1 MEYSIRKESNKYYI
15 LRDGVVL
22 DTPNGNKVST
32 TNEHLAAELQ
42 KALNE
47 GESYKDGASI
57 LCYHYS
63 LLDFG
68 EEIRQHV
75 KGLSYET
82 FMRDQFLMLGQDA
95 PVRIAIAQA
104 FSEIVPEHLRSL
116 PLHRQMAYVC
126 LYSISDSIMLPYYVD
141 DRVLQDQNPE
151 AALETFLEELKDFY
165 CENEEPEEDA
175 KATVEELA
183 PYIKVFIKYSSFKEV

>member
-1 MEYSIRKESNKYYI
+1 MEYSTRKEGNKYYI
-15 LRDGVVL
+15 LRNGVVL
-22 DTPNGNKVST
+22 DTPNGNKVFT

-47 GESYKDGASI
+47 GESHEDGTSI
-57 LCYHYS
+57 LSYHYS

-68 EEIRQHV
+68 EKVLQYV

-82 FMRDQFLMLGQDA
+82 FVQDEFLMLGQDS

-104 FSEIVPEHLRSL
+104 FSEIVPEHMESL
-116 PLHRQMAYVC
+116 PLHRQIAYVC
-126 LYSISDSIMLPYYVD
+126 LCSISDSIMLPYYLD
-141 DRVLQDQNPE
+141 SRVLQNENPK

-165 CENEEPEEDA
+165 CEVEETEEDA
-175 KATVEELA
+175 EAAVEELA
-183 PYIKVFIKYSSFKEV
+183 PAIKVFIKYSGFEEV

>member
-1 MEYSIRKESNKYYI
+1 MEYSTRKEGNKYYI
-15 LRDGVVL
+15 LRNGVVL
-22 DTPNGNKVST
+22 DTPNGNKVFT

-47 GESYKDGASI
+47 GESHEDGTSI
-57 LCYHYS
+57 LSFHYS

-68 EEIRQHV
+68 EKVLQYV

-82 FMRDQFLMLGQDA
+82 FMQDEFLMLGQDS

-104 FSEIVPEHLRSL
+104 FSEIVPEHLESL

-126 LYSISDSIMLPYYVD
+126 LCSISDSIMLPYYVD
-141 DRVLQDQNPE
+141 SRVLQDENPE
-151 AALETFLEELKDFY
+151 AALETFLEELKDFF
-165 CENEEPEEDA
+165 CESYDSEIDA
-175 KATVEELA
+175 ETAVEGLA
-183 PYIKVFIKYSSFKEV
+183 PAIKVFIKYSSYDEV